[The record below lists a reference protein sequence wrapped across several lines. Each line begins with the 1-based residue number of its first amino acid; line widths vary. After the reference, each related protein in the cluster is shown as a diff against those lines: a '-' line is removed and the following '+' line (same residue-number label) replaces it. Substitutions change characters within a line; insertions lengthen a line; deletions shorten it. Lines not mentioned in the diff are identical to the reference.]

1 VKPGIYHDIP
11 IEQYHADPS
20 TVSKSGLDLI
30 ARTPLHYWAA
40 HLDPDRPERE
50 DTPAFVE
57 GRAVHALALEGREVF
72 DRQFAVAPRVDRR
85 TKAGKEDW
93 QAWAD
98 AHASHTILTAEQSER
113 VEAMHAG
120 LQRHEGAR
128 RYLGADGDAEVS
140 IYWTNEA
147 TGVACRCRPDKIVP
161 IPGTDEVVLVDLKTT
176 RDGLDD
182 ETISRTLARY
192 RYHVQAAWYVDGAR
206 AAGLAVRAF
215 ALVFIEKSR
224 PHGARVVT
232 MCEDSITCGRVLYRE
247 NLETYAECLA
257 SGQWPGYST
266 ATETV
271 SIPSWE
277 MRRAGLI

>member
-140 IYWTNEA
+140 IYWTDEA

-224 PHGARVVT
+224 PHGAASSRCART
-232 MCEDSITCGRVLYRE
+232 QSRAGASSTGRISRPTRNALR
-247 NLETYAECLA
+247 LA
-257 SGQWPGYST
+257 SGRGIALRPKRSASHRGRC
-266 ATETV
+266 AAPV
-271 SIPSWE
+271 
-277 MRRAGLI
+277 

>member
-11 IEQYHADPS
+11 IEQYHADTE

-50 DTPAFVE
+50 DSPAFIE
-57 GRAVHALALEGREVF
+57 GRALHALVLEGREVF
-72 DRQFAVAPRVDRR
+72 DRQFASAPKIDRR
-85 TKAGKEDW
+85 TKAGKAEW
-93 QAWAD
+93 QAWTE
-98 AHASHTILTAEQSER
+98 AHANHTHLTDAQAAN

-140 IYWTNEA
+140 IYWADPA
-147 TGVACRCRPDKIVP
+147 TGVACRCRPDKIVQ
-161 IPGTDEVVLVDLKTT
+161 IPDSNEVVLVDLKTT
-176 RDGLDD
+176 SKPLDD
-182 ETISRTLARY
+182 EQIAKTIGNF
-192 RYHVQAAWYVDGAR
+192 RYHVQAAWYTDGAR

-215 ALVFIEKSR
+215 VFVFIGKSR

-232 MCEDSITCGRVLYRE
+232 LCEDSITCGRILYME

>member
-140 IYWTNEA
+140 IYWTDEA

>member
-140 IYWTNEA
+140 IYWTDEA

-192 RYHVQAAWYVDGAR
+192 RYHALPGSRSARSPSSSSRSPAPTEPASSRCARTQSRAGASSTGR
-206 AAGLAVRAF
+206 
-215 ALVFIEKSR
+215 ISR
-224 PHGARVVT
+224 PTRNALR
-232 MCEDSITCGRVLYRE
+232 
-247 NLETYAECLA
+247 LA
-257 SGQWPGYST
+257 SGRGIALRPKRSASHRGRC
-266 ATETV
+266 AAPV
-271 SIPSWE
+271 
-277 MRRAGLI
+277 

>member
-1 VKPGIYHDIP
+1 VKPGIYYNIP
-11 IEQYHADPS
+11 IDQYHADPG

-50 DTPAFVE
+50 DSPAFIE
-57 GRAVHALALEGREVF
+57 GSALHALELEGREVF
-72 DRQFAVAPRVDRR
+72 GRQFAVAPRVDRR
-85 TKAGKEDW
+85 TKQGKADW

-98 AHASHTILTAEQSER
+98 LHATHTILTDAQAAN

-128 RYLGADGDAEVS
+128 RYLDADGDAEVS
-140 IYWTNEA
+140 IYWTDPG
-147 TGVACRCRPDKIVP
+147 TGVACRCRPDKIVE
-161 IPGTDEVVLVDLKTT
+161 IPGTDQCVLVDLKTT

-182 ETISRTLARY
+182 ETITRTMARY

-215 ALVFIEKSR
+215 VFVFVEKSR

-232 MCEDSITCGRVLYRE
+232 MCEDSITCGRILYRE

-257 SGQWPGYST
+257 SAQWPGYST

>member
-98 AHASHTILTAEQSER
+98 AHASHTILTAAQSER

-140 IYWTNEA
+140 IYWTDEA